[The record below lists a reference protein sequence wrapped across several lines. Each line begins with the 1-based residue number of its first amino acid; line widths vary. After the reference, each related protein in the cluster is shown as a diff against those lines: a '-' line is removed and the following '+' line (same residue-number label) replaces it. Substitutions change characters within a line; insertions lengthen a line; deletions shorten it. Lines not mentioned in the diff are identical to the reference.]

1 MVNQGS
7 MNTTGADGTLA
18 GGGEILQFWGN
29 NSSYDKEA
37 PFLDNQLISQFNIIP
52 IVKFAIVVLIFFLM
66 IVAILKI
73 FNIRSPFRGKGITR
87 ELDRMDKIK
96 QRDLSILR
104 ANKAMQWVTNFVQ
117 HTPFSMN
124 QRNKDYWQYNINRAG
139 IKIPGGSRNMKA
151 EELNA
156 IINFIAMCAI
166 GVSLIVI
173 LLINSFLGGVLIVSI
188 IIVANTVP
196 MMIIRST
203 VREKDLEIKENFA
216 DYYLM
221 IHYVLLANAKTPLNG
236 IMKSYAKTTNSK
248 EMIRYIDA
256 CLHYIDTYGEYE
268 ATKYITKDYR
278 ELPEVGKLMRLIKQ
292 ANEGGEI
299 EAELYGFRTE
309 LLAAKRYA
317 IEKRMEKLIKKAQM
331 SFNILMPVL
340 FQAILSAM
348 AIYISDLGIAST
360 IVGGLGM

>member
-1 MVNQGS
+1 
-7 MNTTGADGTLA
+7 MNTQGADGTLA

-29 NSSYDKEA
+29 NGAYDKEA
-37 PFLDNQLISQFNIIP
+37 PFLDNQLINQFNILP
-52 IVKFAIVVLIFFLM
+52 VVKFAIVILIFALM
-66 IVAILKI
+66 TVAILKI

-87 ELDRMDKIK
+87 ELERMDKIK
-96 QRDLSILR
+96 QRDLSILK
-104 ANKAMQWVTNFVQ
+104 ANRVMAWVTNFIQ

-124 QRNKDYWQYNINRAG
+124 TRNKDYWQYNINRAG
-139 IKIPGGSRNMKA
+139 IRIPGGSRLMKA
-151 EELNA
+151 EELNS
-156 IINFIAMCAI
+156 IITFIAGCGI
-166 GVSLIVI
+166 IVSLII
-173 LLINSFLGGVLIVSI
+173 TLIVNSFLGMVLIVSI

-196 MMIIRST
+196 LMIIRST

-221 IHYVLLANAKTPLNG
+221 IHYVLLASAKTPLSG
-236 IMKSYAKTTNSK
+236 IMKSYAKTTSSK

-256 CLHYIDTYGEYE
+256 CIHYIDTYGEYE

-299 EAELYGFRTE
+299 EAELFGFRTE

-317 IEKRMEKLIKKAQM
+317 IEKRMDKLIKKAQA

-348 AIYISDLGIAST
+348 AIYVSDLGVAST
-360 IVGGLGM
+360 IVGGLA